1 MNATDIVTEIRDE
14 LGNVFDVMTWAE
26 SEIAAAQRRHPEQA
40 DKLWHSFSL
49 LRVQDN
55 HAERVSVEIVYRAH
69 AREILERVARD
80 ADTRPATAAEVVVGL
95 LATAE
100 LAPLSHEGFALAA
113 RMWQL
118 AGLPDNDGF
127 TAALPHVEALSGDRL
142 DREET
147 EARRKCGDPARTL
160 GTIECNGQHHGQHVA
175 CTFAAAPAL
184 FTID

>member
-1 MNATDIVTEIRDE
+1 MNATDIVTEIRDA

-26 SEIAAAQRRHPEQA
+26 EEIAAAQRRHPERA

-49 LRVQDN
+49 LRVQEGYS
-55 HAERVSVEIVYRAH
+55 ERLSVEAVYRAH

-80 ADTRPATAAEVVVGL
+80 ADTRPATAAEIVVGL

-100 LAPLSHEGFALAA
+100 LAPLSHEGFALVA

-127 TAALPHVEALSGDRL
+127 TAALPHAEALSGDRL
-142 DREET
+142 DREEAA
-147 EARRKCGDPARTL
+147 ARRKCGDQARTL
-160 GTIECNGQHHGQHVA
+160 GTIECDGQHHGKHVA
-175 CTFAAAPAL
+175 CAYAPAPAL
-184 FTID
+184 FAID